1 MTQHVQQSQQSQ
13 PSQLAQQALVKP
25 RVSMW
30 LRVSLGVMLL
40 VVLVV
45 GFMGYLTPAMRVSWE
60 AVASMCGF

>member
-13 PSQLAQQALVKP
+13 LTQLAQVKP
-25 RVSMW
+25 RVSLW

-40 VVLVV
+40 VVLTV

>member
-1 MTQHVQQSQQSQ
+1 MTQQVQQSQQ
-13 PSQLAQQALVKP
+13 PQLAQHAQVKP
-25 RVSMW
+25 HVSRW
-30 LRVSLGVMLL
+30 LRVTLGAMLV